1 MADEITIDAF
11 FELLGQSGLISE
23 DQCLAL
29 SSEFLAEGA
38 RPESARQLADELVK
52 RDVLT
57 LWQADML
64 LQGKH
69 RGFRLG
75 PYRILRP
82 LGQGGMSKVLLAEH
96 EMMHRRSAIK
106 ILPSKC
112 QEDSDLL
119 GRFHSEARAIAALDH
134 PNIVRAYDFNKD
146 VRYGKEIHYLV
157 MEYVEGPDLRRM
169 VEEQGP
175 LDFRKAANF
184 ICQAAEGLA
193 HAHAAG
199 FVHRDIKPANLLV
212 DPHGVLKI
220 LDLGLAVF
228 TFEAQQASDTSDGKP
243 PVVGTADYVAP
254 EQILDSQTVDG
265 RADIYSLGH
274 TFYFLLTGH
283 RPFARNT
290 VRELLAAHRME
301 QPEPISN
308 FRPDVPRELE
318 AIIDRMTAK
327 PPGQRFQTAKE
338 LAEKLHAWLNDAQSG
353 RGYSRISALMAEA
366 SRGKPAS
373 ESSSTSSEKDTAK
386 NAELELTTIEETPVR
401 AASVGK
407 KSVSPVEKKPAPAK
421 PKSKPATAKPLSS
434 GVAQPDLPKEP
445 VAQDLLSGLPMDDT
459 SLGSTAGQ
467 QALQFVSHPS
477 SKKKPT
483 TLDLLK
489 TPWPWAA
496 LGCLAVVILLLFL
509 LLPRSSSP
517 PGINGSNI
525 ARLSAPVIP
534 HSVSKEEPP
543 PPKARSIEPPPQT
556 QPAQP
561 VASPQTPP
569 PQIPPQTP
577 PAAPPTPPAKAPIP
591 PQPPAKATP
600 IPPAAKQT
608 PINPPLPVGPN
619 AQRPAPGKP
628 PVEEPVNT
636 EELLAGLGQISV
648 RMVHSVDNNAKS
660 SLNQSVLTQAK
671 KAIRQAGLENSDRA
685 AAVLEIELKAAS
697 ANDQFSVTIIANLKC
712 PAKNGKSVIV
722 WTKSK
727 QVLAGDPRKMRSD
740 QVMKV
745 LKTNASKFAGE
756 FFDQFEDDVR
766 QVREKAGEK

>member
-23 DQCLAL
+23 DQRLAL
-29 SSEFLAEGA
+29 SSEFLANGA
-38 RPESARQLADELVK
+38 RPESARLLADELIK
-52 RDVLT
+52 RDILT

-112 QEDSDLL
+112 QEDTDLL
-119 GRFHSEARAIAALDH
+119 SRFHSEARAIAALDH

-175 LDFRKAANF
+175 LDFRKAADF

-290 VRELLAAHRME
+290 VRDLLAAHRME
-301 QPEPISN
+301 QPEPIGK
-308 FRPDVPRELE
+308 FRPDVPHELE
-318 AIIDRMTAK
+318 AIISRMTAK

-338 LAEKLHAWLNDAQSG
+338 LAEKLRAWLNDAQSG

-366 SRGKPAS
+366 SRGKPTA

-386 NAELELTTIEETPVR
+386 SAELELTTVEETPVR
-401 AASVGK
+401 PA
-407 KSVSPVEKKPAPAK
+407 PVEKKPVAQKPKAK
-421 PKSKPATAKPLSS
+421 PAIAKPLPS
-434 GVAQPDLPKEP
+434 GVLPPEKLKKP
-445 VAQDLLSGLPMDDT
+445 VAEDLLAGLPMDDAA
-459 SLGSTAGQ
+459 LGPTAGQ
-467 QALQFVSHPS
+467 QALQFLSHPS
-477 SKKKPT
+477 TKKKPST
-483 TLDLLK
+483 VDLLK
-489 TPWPWAA
+489 TPWPWVA
-496 LGCLAVVILLLFL
+496 LGGLAIIILLLFL
-509 LLPRSSSP
+509 LLPGASSTPSP
-517 PGINGSNI
+517 HNANI
-525 ARLSAPVIP
+525 ARVSVPVISS
-534 HSVSKEEPP
+534 SVAKEEPP
-543 PPKARSIEPPPQT
+543 PPRARPIEPSQ
-556 QPAQP
+556 
-561 VASPQTPP
+561 PQTPP
-569 PQIPPQTP
+569 PKPTAQPQTQPQTPPQVQPQTP
-577 PAAPPTPPAKAPIP
+577 PAM
-591 PQPPAKATP
+591 PQPPAAKTPTPPRPPENVPPVAPATKP
-600 IPPAAKQT
+600 TPQPPV
-608 PINPPLPVGPN
+608 NRPLPVGPN
-619 AQRPAPGKP
+619 AQHPAPGK

-636 EELLAGLGQISV
+636 EELMAGLGKISV
-648 RMVHSVDNNAKS
+648 RMVHSLDNNAKS
-660 SLNQSVLTQAK
+660 SLNQSLLTQAK
-671 KAIRQAGLENSDRA
+671 KSIRHMGLETADQA
-685 AAVLEIELKAAS
+685 PAVMEIELKAAS
-697 ANDQFSVTIIANLKC
+697 AQDQFSVTMIANLKC
-712 PAKNGKSVIV
+712 PAKNGKTVTV

-740 QVMKV
+740 QVLKV

-766 QVREKAGEK
+766 QIRDKAGEK